1 MVFIHLA
8 LVLDELGDTI
18 HRRFVFSNL
27 IFNDLWCLQLIL
39 LPSQASVIPVIP
51 KALP

>member
-27 IFNDLWCLQLIL
+27 IFNDLWCLQLRL
-39 LPSQASVIPVIP
+39 LPGQSDRT
-51 KALP
+51 ALF